1 MRLFDSFMCMMLFF
15 SCMFW
20 LISVVDSLLFISVFD
35 RFGFIG
41 VLEIV
46 SFSVVCLLSRQFG
59 LNRLLVVFSVGMLVL
74 MWFDSG
80 LLLMMLNMLLC
91 NVNGI
96 VMFVLS
102 VLIWFVFVSVVM
114 LSWLFGVKFVWVD
127 RLVRL
132 SDVMLCL
139 FLIVMLLLWC
149 FICMWF
155 VVFVLSEKFQLVL
168 SMMLVCIGGCWLVS
182 VWCILRKCVIDV
194 LVMVFVECIWL

>member
-1 MRLFDSFMCMMLFF
+1 M
-15 SCMFW
+15 
-20 LISVVDSLLFISVFD
+20 
-35 RFGFIG
+35 
-41 VLEIV
+41 
-46 SFSVVCLLSRQFG
+46 
-59 LNRLLVVFSVGMLVL
+59 VFSVGMLVL

-155 VVFVLSEKFQLVL
+155 VVFVLSEKF
-168 SMMLVCIGGCWLVS
+168 
-182 VWCILRKCVIDV
+182 
-194 LVMVFVECIWL
+194 